1 MHGQLIVADT
11 HALRVVRALLSFAVA
26 LSLLLLASLSF
37 WSVGPARGDELI
49 YACGLQDAGGQDNSF
64 LPLSNT
70 SAIESS
76 NDCGRIGDDFLLA
89 NDSVNKVAP
98 GGSTGWFAESP
109 PGLAIAGAT
118 VPTMALQGTVGTGYE
133 ADFFWTGS
141 TQRVDDAWTS
151 YHVGGLFSNVFGWE
165 LKCAASGTPCPADG
179 ASFAVYDIQLD
190 VRETVN
196 PTIVAL
202 GGNNL
207 WYRGTREYVRGAW
220 PSAFSATA
228 PSGIASMGASEND
241 EPVQLPVPPGCP
253 APNRTVWQQCP
264 GTQTWSPT
272 VALSGNGPQPLVLSA
287 TSAAGNTSPYSET
300 IDVDSQAPAVSL
312 SGPSTASSTSG
323 TQYVTASAT
332 TGPSGL
338 GAIDCSVDGG
348 ASQSYTVS
356 PASVPVSGLGMHTVT
371 CTASNRSYDAN
382 GQVATSA
389 PASWS
394 LDVQE
399 PSVTAA
405 SFSTMKG
412 LKCGK
417 VIVRHKVKVRRH
429 GRVIRVKTIKK
440 RVIKC
445 HPKVVMRKI
454 CRKRHCRR
462 QRVAEIPH
470 VVQVSEKRVGYG
482 KRATV
487 SGWLGTASGVALA
500 GEPVAV
506 MTAPYNGDDHFTQAA
521 TALTTA
527 NGTWSATLPA
537 GESRLVVAQYGGS
550 STVAPAT
557 SAELLLVVRASI
569 GLVGITPRRVA
580 WGGTIHIHGRL
591 SGGWLPP
598 AGELV
603 RLRIGY
609 GNAATTY
616 GVRTHV
622 TGSGRFSTSYTF
634 GAGVASVYRRYW
646 FGLATLPV
654 GDYPYAP
661 ARSRWLSVLVGG
673 HPHYAKHHRRAHH
686 KRHHAA
692 RHHPGHHKPAKRH
705 RSTRHKKAR
714 RQ

>member
-1 MHGQLIVADT
+1 MLISRSRCLVE
-11 HALRVVRALLSFAVA
+11 ALLLSCVMAV
-26 LSLLLLASLSF
+26 SLVSLAPGSLGV
-37 WSVGPARGDELI
+37 VGSAQADEMV
-49 YACGLQDAGGQDNSF
+49 YACGVQDAAGANNVFAPYSQTNSITVANACGQSDQT
-64 LPLSNT
+64 LRTL
-70 SAIESS
+70 
-76 NDCGRIGDDFLLA
+76 DIGT
-89 NDSVNKVAP
+89 VAP
-98 GGSTGWFAESP
+98 GQSGGWIATAP
-109 PGLAIAGAT
+109 AGLEIAGAN
-118 VPTMALQGTVGTGYE
+118 VPGMYLYRTIGTGYI
-133 ADFFWTGS
+133 AGFWWSGGG
-141 TQRVDDAWTS
+141 QRVDDAWPS
-151 YHVGGLFSNVFGWE
+151 YSVTGLSSNVFGFSIE
-165 LKCAASGTPCPADG
+165 CSASGTTCPWDQAEFDI
-179 ASFAVYDIQLD
+179 YDVQLD

-196 PTIVAL
+196 PTLVAL

-220 PSAFSATA
+220 PLAFSAAA
-228 PSGIASMGASEND
+228 PSGIASMGASENG

-272 VALSGNGPQPLVLSA
+272 VTLSGSGAQPLVLSA

-300 IDVDSQAPAVSL
+300 IEVDSQSPTIAL
-312 SGPSTASSTSG
+312 SGPTSASSTAG
-323 TQYVTASAT
+323 TQYVTATAT
-332 TGPSGL
+332 VGPSGL
-338 GAIDCSVDGG
+338 GSIDCSVDGG
-348 ASQSYTVS
+348 PSASYPSS

-371 CTASNRSYDAN
+371 CTASNRSYDAS
-382 GQVATSA
+382 GQVAVSA
-389 PASWS
+389 PVSWS

-405 SFSTMKG
+405 SFSTMRG

-417 VIVRHKVKVRRH
+417 VIVRRKVKVRRH
-429 GRVIRVKTIKK
+429 GKVIRVRTITK
-440 RVIKC
+440 RVVKC
-445 HPKVVMRKI
+445 HPKMIMRRI
-454 CRKRHCRR
+454 CRRRRCRR

-500 GEPVAV
+500 GEPVAI

-521 TALTTA
+521 TAITTA

-550 STVAPAT
+550 STVAPAS

-569 GLVGITPRRVA
+569 RLLGITPRRVA

-622 TGSGRFSTSYTF
+622 TGSGRFTTSYTF
-634 GAGVASVYRRYW
+634 GAGVPSVYRRYW
-646 FGLATLPV
+646 FDLATLPV
-654 GDYPYAP
+654 GDYPYTP

-673 HPHYAKHHRRAHH
+673 HPHYATHRRDSHH
-686 KRHHAA
+686 KRHHAE
-692 RHHPGHHKPAKRH
+692 RHHTQHHKSTKRH
-705 RSTRHKKAR
+705 RARRHKRAR
-714 RQ
+714 RR